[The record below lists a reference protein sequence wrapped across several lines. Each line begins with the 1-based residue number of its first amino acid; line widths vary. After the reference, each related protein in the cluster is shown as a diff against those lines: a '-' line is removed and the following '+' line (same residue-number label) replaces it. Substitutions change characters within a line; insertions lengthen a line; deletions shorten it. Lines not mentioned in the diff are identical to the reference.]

1 MDDPTYQ
8 WKLWR
13 DIELGVTEFVNSYG
27 LRDAVYYDGK
37 HELWVDVTGSPPVRE
52 EVYRF
57 DRPWFDIT
65 SRYQALKLYGDKRIR
80 GLGFSNYTP
89 YSWSLR
95 KVN

>member
-1 MDDPTYQ
+1 LNDPTYQ

-13 DIELGVTEFVNSYG
+13 DIELGVIEFVNSYG
-27 LRDAVYYDGK
+27 LRDAIYSDGK
-37 HELWVDVTGSPPVRE
+37 HELRVDVTGRPPARE

-57 DRPWFDIT
+57 ERPWFDIT
-65 SRYQALKLYGDKRIR
+65 SHHQALKLLGDKLVR
-80 GLGFSNYTP
+80 GLGFSNYIP